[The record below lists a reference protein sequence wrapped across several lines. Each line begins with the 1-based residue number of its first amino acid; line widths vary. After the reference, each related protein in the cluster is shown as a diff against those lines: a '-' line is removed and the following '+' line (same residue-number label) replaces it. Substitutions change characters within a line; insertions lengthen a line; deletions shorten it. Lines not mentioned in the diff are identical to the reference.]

1 MKNISKKIRSNMFY
15 KVNDIIHKSTYDGL
29 FDHLRIDLYH
39 TTPEIDNLYNSL
51 RLAIRDYDD

>member
-1 MKNISKKIRSNMFY
+1 MFY